1 MFLMMKPICGVV
13 YVQRT
18 AVRQV
23 SLPIQLCKN
32 NEFCINSKTVVV
44 NYLLMPYIDGARVGW
59 VCGRTCFKMSYYRV
73 LVTRSG
79 KGLYGAF
86 SIA

>member
-1 MFLMMKPICGVV
+1 MFLMMKPICVVV
-13 YVQRT
+13 YMQRT

-44 NYLLMPYIDGARVGW
+44 NYLLISYNDGVRTGW
-59 VCGRTCFKMSYYRV
+59 DLGRRC
-73 LVTRSG
+73 
-79 KGLYGAF
+79 
-86 SIA
+86 

>member
-13 YVQRT
+13 YVQQT
-18 AVRQV
+18 AVWQV

-44 NYLLMPYIDGARVGW
+44 NYLLMSYNDGVRTGW
-59 VCGRTCFKMSYYRV
+59 ACGRSC
-73 LVTRSG
+73 
-79 KGLYGAF
+79 
-86 SIA
+86 